1 MKIKIRPTY
10 QAEKVDKI
18 KIPYQQ
24 IASKPYTSLISTH
37 KCMNLIFV
45 EHQCFLQSYVYKSV
59 KNGPKTERTRPR
71 LSPFYYS
78 FESPIHAQTSDI
90 YCPAV
95 NQDHR
100 GLQTVFL
107 VKDLNNWYDLL
118 LTPILPQALPPPIER
133 VLYCLYSKQLIIP
146 HIGTYQLYLR

>member
-45 EHQCFLQSYVYKSV
+45 EHNRMFINLLKMVQKRKEL
-59 KNGPKTERTRPR
+59 
-71 LSPFYYS
+71 
-78 FESPIHAQTSDI
+78 
-90 YCPAV
+90 
-95 NQDHR
+95 
-100 GLQTVFL
+100 
-107 VKDLNNWYDLL
+107 DLD
-118 LTPILPQALPPPIER
+118 R
-133 VLYCLYSKQLIIP
+133 VLFTTHLKALFT
-146 HIGTYQLYLR
+146 HRLLML